1 LIVGFFCYLGMG
13 ISLRERKISQ
23 AIYFINNL
31 VMAIKQTIFNHFKEY
46 TIITIGLLAM
56 AFGWT
61 AFLIPNDL
69 LGGGVSGIATLIFW
83 STGLSTGITIFAV
96 NVVLVLISLRILGF
110 GFGVKTIYSIVVL
123 SVAFSVLQMY
133 FTEPLVDDKFL
144 SAIVGAILGGASIG
158 IIFTQGGSTGGTDII
173 AMLVNKYRNISPG
186 KIILIIDV
194 FIISSSYIILQSIET
209 LVYGFVV
216 MGVASYTIDLV
227 LTGNKQSVQLFVFS
241 AKAQEIADR
250 IGNETGR
257 GVTFIK
263 GKGWYTKTENDIIMV
278 IVRRMESQQIFRIVR
293 DEDPD
298 AFVSLNTVMGVYGKG
313 FDLIR

>member
-1 LIVGFFCYLGMG
+1 
-13 ISLRERKISQ
+13 
-23 AIYFINNL
+23 
-31 VMAIKQTIFNHFKEY
+31 MAKKQTFLNHIKQY
-46 TIITIGLLAM
+46 AIITFGLVVM

-83 STGLSTGITIFAV
+83 STGLSTGVTILAV
-96 NVVLVLISLRILGF
+96 NAVLILLSIRVLGF
-110 GFGVKTIYSIVVL
+110 GFGIKTIYSIIVL
-123 SVAFSVLQMY
+123 SGSFSLFQMY
-133 FTEPLVDDKFL
+133 FTEPLVADKFL
-144 SAIVGAILGGASIG
+144 SAIVGGILGGGSVG
-158 IIFTQGGSTGGTDII
+158 LIFTQGGSTGGTDII

-186 KIILIIDV
+186 KIILFIDV

-241 AKAQEIADR
+241 SQASAIADR

-263 GKGWYTKTENDIIMV
+263 GTGWYTKKEHDILMV
-278 IVRRMESQQIFRIVR
+278 ITKRMESTQIFRIVR
-293 DEDPD
+293 EEDPE

-313 FDLIR
+313 FDIIR